1 MDSEKV
7 GGIAESAAGI
17 LAEKGPVGR
26 RLRRWA
32 WVNAFPMI
40 CGLIVT
46 GAATWVGH
54 MAEAVQ
60 SLSDRVAE
68 HDLESTH
75 RLKWAQEAIQ
85 REAAEIV
92 ALRRLLEEVQVALGI
107 VTYKVDWYHPPLTA
121 TANVAGGQEPRP
133 ALVIDSEAFIKA
145 IADRLGK
152 TAKVHPDDVGHL
164 LHQQYQNQMPF
175 IPEQAPKGGH

>member
-1 MDSEKV
+1 MNGEKI
-7 GGIAESAAGI
+7 GGIAEGAAGM
-17 LAEKGPVGR
+17 LTEKGPIGR

-32 WVNAFPMI
+32 WTNAFPVI

-54 MAEAVQ
+54 MSDAVQ
-60 SLSDRVAE
+60 SLSERVAE
-68 HDLESTH
+68 HDLNAAH
-75 RLKWAQEAIQ
+75 RQKWAQEAIQ

-92 ALRRLLEEVQVALGI
+92 ALRRLLEEAQVALGI
-107 VTYKVDWYHPPLTA
+107 VAYKVDWYHPPLVA
-121 TANVAGGQEPRP
+121 TANATVGQDPRP
-133 ALVIDSEAFIKA
+133 ALVIDSESLVKA

-164 LHQQYQNQMPF
+164 LHSQYQNQMPF
-175 IPEQAPKGGH
+175 IPEQTTKGGK